1 MSYAMQIT
9 GLTQQQPYSDTTANI
24 VVQFAVLGDTPD
36 FVQVYAV
43 NLGETDPGGLGDVRG
58 IVDFTQPNPPPF
70 CAFTVPAG
78 AVYNVAVCPR
88 TGDVQQPD
96 DYMDGIPWDNF
107 CAWET
112 IVARATPLPG
122 GQQAPPWISNID
134 PEPAGLTQ
142 ADRITVTWGSPQ
154 PYDKYLVW
162 WTQNGQPMKQGEP
175 GDSGI
180 AGSWTASPTTPG
192 ARYTFAVKGG
202 VSGGILGNY
211 LYSDWSPT
219 LTVIAPQH
227 FRSLRQFLVGSGI
240 NPAAQPVKSLMT
252 GQPSLRA
259 WMKL

>member
-1 MSYAMQIT
+1 MALGIQIT
-9 GLTQQQPYSDTTANI
+9 GLKQETPYTDTLATFI
-24 VVQFAVLGDTPD
+24 VQFAITGDTPD

-58 IVDFTQPNPPPF
+58 IVDFHQPNPPSF

-88 TGDVQQPD
+88 TGTIQDPED
-96 DYMDGIPWDNF
+96 TSDGIYWETF
-107 CAWET
+107 CAYENT
-112 IVARATPLPG
+112 VARAAPQPE
-122 GQQAPPWISNID
+122 GQRSPPWISRLD
-134 PEPAGLTQ
+134 PEPATLTQ
-142 ADRITVTWGSPQ
+142 PDHITVTWGSPQ

-240 NPAAQPVKSLMT
+240 NLAAQPVKSLMT